1 MSESMK
7 KIRKVFR
14 VGCPPQ
20 QSQPLWGCQGF
31 REFQM
36 EFLPNFGEN
45 RKQYSNPTPPVRKKQ
60 KTKLCSQIYLKAGD
74 VDVEAYAC

>member
-31 REFQM
+31 REFQV

-45 RKQYSNPTPPVRKKQ
+45 RKEYSDPTPPVRKKKKKKNQ
-60 KTKLCSQIYLKAGD
+60 NFAARFT
-74 VDVEAYAC
+74 